1 MSRLARNLV
10 WYLLAALLLPLGV
23 RAQQE
28 TAELSLRDS
37 VGRQHSLTEYR
48 GKIVVLNFWATWCV
62 PCKDEMPIFA
72 DMQRRHSEQGL
83 IVVAA
88 SLDDSSTQQYIPRFA
103 RSYKMDFPIL
113 LEATTDHMRS
123 LGLGEAVPSTA
134 FIDRDGHI
142 VARIMG
148 QATRSDVVSR
158 VEWLLNNRQGTAPE
172 PLLDHTGAK
181 KKR

>member
-48 GKIVVLNFWATWCV
+48 GKIVVLNFWATWY
-62 PCKDEMPIFA
+62 
-72 DMQRRHSEQGL
+72 SEQGL